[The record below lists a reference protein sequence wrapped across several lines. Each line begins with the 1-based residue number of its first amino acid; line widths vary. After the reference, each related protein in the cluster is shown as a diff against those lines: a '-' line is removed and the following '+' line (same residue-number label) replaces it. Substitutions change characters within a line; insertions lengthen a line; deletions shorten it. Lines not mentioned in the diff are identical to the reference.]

1 MKTFNHHL
9 FYMLLL
15 STAIFLMPSSAEA
28 QNRTVKKRAKTTVQ
42 KTTTTLKAPSS
53 PTPLDIKER
62 TIKDL
67 LYFPFGCLPH
77 EVNTPKEA
85 MEQLTETFD
94 MCEKINGYEG
104 LHNNSTYDFTYL
116 GVPIGLCYASR
127 YDDNRQWYLFYF
139 SSHANANSFYSKIVK
154 DIKDAGIPLIR
165 DNIYGG
171 MSNRTR
177 PVSIFSWVYV
187 NTPEL
192 VKAADESNI
201 HHEDVVGMYVVEL
214 GVYKKHKH

>member
-1 MKTFNHHL
+1 MR
-9 FYMLLL
+9 
-15 STAIFLMPSSAEA
+15 AAEA
-28 QNRTVKKRAKTTVQ
+28 QNRTVKKRAKTAVK

-171 MSNRTR
+171 MSSAICELACQYHPCRVLR
-177 PVSIFSWVYV
+177 LGLQDVY
-187 NTPEL
+187 PRSG
-192 VKAADESNI
+192 KAA
-201 HHEDVVGMYVVEL
+201 EL
-214 GVYKKHKH
+214 LDAYGLAVSDIVRAAKDAMVPAV